1 LASSRGTDLLTVL
14 LVAAMYALMVGN
26 FVLYQLAALPLFVH
40 IGVGVLGI
48 HLSFTTWHEAVHK
61 NISGKAWV
69 CDLVGFLGIFPYMA
83 PFYIEKWFHLQHH
96 TLLNQ
101 PDDPNKIYTDGPFWQ
116 IGLRY
121 FKILSFARERMS
133 KDPRTGGEKVLD
145 SLPPLLIIGLYAAAW
160 YWGALFDLVL
170 LWFVPLVISKVFMD
184 WYINYLPHVG
194 LPPNRFA
201 GTRIIDLAWFT
212 PLVLC
217 HNYHAIHHLWPDTPW
232 HQYATAFR
240 QKRAYLEEHGVPI
253 ESRITG
259 FAPHAARQ
267 TAIAD

>member
-1 LASSRGTDLLTVL
+1 MASSRSTDRLTVA
-14 LVAAMYALMVGN
+14 LVVLMYALMVGN
-26 FVLYQLAALPLFVH
+26 FFWYQASALPWFVH
-40 IGVGVLGI
+40 VVIGVIGI

-61 NISGKAWV
+61 NISDKRWI

-96 TLLNQ
+96 AGLNG

-116 IGLRY
+116 IGFRY
-121 FKILSFARERMS
+121 FKILSFARERLS
-133 KDPRTGGEKVLD
+133 KDPRTRGEKTLD
-145 SLPPLLIIGLYAAAW
+145 SLPPLVILSLYAAAW
-160 YWGALFDLVL
+160 HWGAFLDLVL

-194 LPPNRFA
+194 LPPNRFR

-212 PLVLC
+212 PLVLG

-232 HQYATAFR
+232 HRYAAVFR

-253 ESRITG
+253 ESRLIG
-259 FAPHAARQ
+259 FGPS
-267 TAIAD
+267 TAQHSVIAD